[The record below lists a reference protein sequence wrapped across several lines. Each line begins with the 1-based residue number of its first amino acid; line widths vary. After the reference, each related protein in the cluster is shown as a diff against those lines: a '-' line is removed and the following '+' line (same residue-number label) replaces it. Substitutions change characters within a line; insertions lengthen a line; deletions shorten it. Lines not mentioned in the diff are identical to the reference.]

1 MIFQYGWE
9 PVKIQRILISFKA
22 KLLHIA
28 EGRAQPKLNP
38 MWNTFKYLTRD
49 VVLEMGRF
57 PFLKMDQNSPPP
69 LCRLIKYPSF

>member
-1 MIFQYGWE
+1 MIIQYGCE
-9 PVKIQRILISFKA
+9 LVRIQRILISFEA

-38 MWNTFKYLTRD
+38 MWNTFKYMTRD
-49 VVLEMGRF
+49 VVAEMGRF

-69 LCRLIKYPSF
+69 LCRLIKYTSF